1 MVIISFRTMTTD
13 KRVNAILEK
22 ESQCLPKVY
31 ETKTN
36 IPRLRLRLSASN
48 GNKQRCVYLNNLEN
62 KNTLDKCVLNFAI
75 QMQDANA
82 QIF

>member
-1 MVIISFRTMTTD
+1 MGFNFQNGSYSFRTMTTD

-48 GNKQRCVYLNNLEN
+48 GNK
-62 KNTLDKCVLNFAI
+62 
-75 QMQDANA
+75 
-82 QIF
+82 